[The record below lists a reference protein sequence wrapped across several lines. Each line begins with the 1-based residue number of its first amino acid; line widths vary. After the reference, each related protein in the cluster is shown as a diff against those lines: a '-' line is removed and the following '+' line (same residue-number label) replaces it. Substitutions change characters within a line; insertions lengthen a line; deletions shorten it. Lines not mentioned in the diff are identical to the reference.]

1 MDQLLSE
8 LTFWHWLA
16 IGLVAFG
23 FEMMTGTFDLLMIA
37 IAAWATSAFTYFAPE
52 TMTTWQGQ
60 LIFFGAA
67 AAILIVFGRTV
78 LSGMRQ
84 NEKEHPTLN
93 RRMAQL
99 VGQHGTATQDF
110 TGGTG
115 QVKIGDTVWGAES
128 AAEEPIRDGDTV
140 IVESTRQNSAIVRK
154 LA

>member
-23 FEMMTGTFDLLMIA
+23 LEMMTGTFDLLMIA

-60 LIFFGAA
+60 LIFFGAVS
-67 AAILIVFGRTV
+67 AILIVFGRTF

-84 NEKEHPTLN
+84 KVKDHPTLN
-93 RRMAQL
+93 RRMVQL
-99 VGQHGTATQDF
+99 VGQHGTATRDF
-110 TGGTG
+110 SGGLG
-115 QVKIGDTVWGAES
+115 QVKIGDTVWGAE
-128 AAEEPIRDGDTV
+128 AIEDEIIRDGDTV
-140 IVESTRQNSAIVRK
+140 VVESTRKNSAIVRR
-154 LA
+154 LV